1 MPDMGLSSVI
11 AFARDLR
18 AAAATARRQ
27 PIFTAFVVLVLAF
40 GIGASIAIFSV
51 VDGVLLRELP
61 YRDPARLVW
70 LWSMRPDGTRFPF
83 AIQDV
88 VDLRERSTA
97 FDTIAAMGNWSV
109 AFTGGG
115 APERLQGLRVT
126 PALFGALGMQ
136 PAAGR
141 LLRDGDDTAGR
152 VVVITHGFWTRRFG
166 ADPSVI
172 GRSLSLNGAS
182 YEVVGVLP
190 PTFTMPVAASEVVVP
205 LVEAEV
211 RRAEGATSF
220 LRIVGRLK
228 DGVTVR
234 QAEAQVTRIAA
245 ELQTLRPATN
255 ARKAGIAVDRLHDAI
270 AGNNAATL
278 RMLLAAVLIVL
289 LLVAVNLA
297 GLSLARA
304 SSRQRE
310 LAVRVALGADRLAIT
325 RQLVAESVLPA
336 AISGVLGVLFGEW
349 GARVLLSAAPTAL
362 PRADE
367 IGINGDVALFALAIT
382 VATGIAIGLIPALQ
396 IRRLSAS
403 DDLRGAGRATAGR
416 RALMIRR
423 LLVGVQVAVS
433 LVLLVAIGLLV
444 RSLRIAQ
451 AVDPGFAPEHALTM
465 RLALPRTR
473 YVDRADILAFQQ
485 RLEQRLRALPGVRA
499 VGGVNV
505 LPLSGAQ
512 ASVDFAV
519 VGRPIPSD
527 RLSTAEYRMI
537 TPSYLDAAG
546 IHLTS
551 GRRFTDRDVSP
562 AADVAIVNQTMVD
575 RLFQG
580 RSPIGEHLH
589 IQPETAAIARIVE
602 IVGVV
607 RDVKHFSLENPP
619 NMDLYVP
626 VGQVPQAFM
635 VWLANN
641 QFWVLR
647 TEGNPM
653 ALADAARAGL
663 AEADSEVPAIVR
675 TFEQAVERSLAARR
689 FNLILI
695 SLFGYAA
702 LVLTACGIYAVSAQ
716 GVELRRRELGIRSAL
731 GASPR
736 SLVTQVLG
744 ADAKVVVIGLAAGL
758 LIARLAS
765 GAAAKLTFGVRATDP
780 MTYAAVAALLAAVAA
795 AACAL
800 PAVRAGR
807 TDPIRVLRSD

>member
-1 MPDMGLSSVI
+1 MPLRSLAG
-11 AFARDLR
+11 FGHDLR
-18 AAAATARRQ
+18 VAATTARRQ
-27 PIFTAFVVLVLAF
+27 PIFTAFVVLILAF

-51 VDGVLLRELP
+51 VDGVLIRELP

-70 LWSMRPDGTRFPF
+70 LWSVRPDATRFPF

-88 VDLRERSTA
+88 VDVRERSTA
-97 FDTIAAMGNWSV
+97 FDTLAAMGNWSV
-109 AFTGGG
+109 TFTGSGT
-115 APERLQGLRVT
+115 PERVQGLRVT
-126 PALFGALGMQ
+126 PTLFDMLGVQ

-141 LLRDGDDTAGR
+141 LLRDGDDNPGR
-152 VVVITHGFWTRRFG
+152 VVVITHAFWTRRFG
-166 ADPSVI
+166 ADPGVI

-190 PTFTMPVAASEVVVP
+190 PTFTMPVAVSEVVVP

-234 QAEAQVTRIAA
+234 QAEDQLNRIAA
-245 ELQTLRPATN
+245 ELLALRPAAN

-270 AGNNAATL
+270 AGNSAATL
-278 RMLLAAVLIVL
+278 RLLLAAVLVVL
-289 LLVAVNLA
+289 LLVSVNLA

-336 AISGVLGVLFGEW
+336 AMSGVLGVLFGKW
-349 GARVLLSAAPTAL
+349 GARLLLSAAPTAL
-362 PRADE
+362 PRTDE
-367 IGINGDVALFALAIT
+367 IGINGDVAFFAFAIT
-382 VATGIAIGLIPALQ
+382 IATGVAIGLIPALQ
-396 IRRLSAS
+396 IRRLNAS
-403 DDLRGAGRATAGR
+403 DDLRGAGRATDGR
-416 RALMIRR
+416 RALTMRR

-433 LVLLVAIGLLV
+433 LVLLIATGLLV
-444 RSLRIAQ
+444 RSLRTAQ
-451 AVDPGFAPEHALTM
+451 AVDPGFTPEHALTL
-465 RLALPRTR
+465 RIALPRTR

-485 RLEQRLRALPGVRA
+485 RLEQRLQALPGVRA

-519 VGRPIPSD
+519 VGRPTASD
-527 RLSTAEYRMI
+527 KLSTAEYRMI

-562 AADVAIVNQTMVD
+562 SPDVAIVNQTMVD
-575 RLFQG
+575 KLFQG

-589 IQPETAAIARIVE
+589 IQPETAAVSRIVE

-607 RDVKHFSLENPP
+607 SDVKHFTLENPP
-619 NMDLYVP
+619 TMDLYVP
-626 VGQVPQAFM
+626 AGQVPQAFM

-647 TEGNPM
+647 TDGNPM

-731 GASPR
+731 GASPI
-736 SLVTQVLG
+736 SLVRQVMS
-744 ADAKVVVIGLAAGL
+744 ADAKVVLIGVVGGLA
-758 LIARLAS
+758 IARLAS
-765 GAAAKLTFGVRATDP
+765 SAASGLMFGVSVTDP
-780 MTYAAVAALLAAVAA
+780 ATYAAVAALLGAVAA

-800 PAVRAGR
+800 PAVRAGK
-807 TDPIRVLRSD
+807 TDPIRVLRAD